1 MDKIFEGQ
9 LDTTSPG
16 ACFSVYGAGNVY
28 LFRSSLGSV
37 ASGECSVAQ
46 GPDGQLTLTL
56 PMSDY
61 TVAEARLLLP
71 YLITPGTELFL
82 EDSLRVS
89 HSYRVVR
96 TRGVFGEDVVE
107 IKLARV
113 TGSEVEA
120 PAKEETKTEPLGA
133 GFVPS
138 KNLMDDCIEELLSYD
153 KPVPQNKEW
162 YGRAAYQRAAKLEET
177 ASYPSLNEFVSHP
190 SLNEFVKSWAGCN
203 AGTQTPLAQREF
215 SLYMAAGELILVRTL
230 DVDTVRVVDEQVGG
244 RVVLSVQLKPDAY
257 CNRRYHR
264 PEVLQGGR
272 MVVIAG
278 SAGNPFPHLRQKAE
292 GEPVLDAQLVRLYVI
307 SQLQRTLDPNQ
318 LLVELQPVDEMK
330 QAISAE

>member
-1 MDKIFEGQ
+1 MDKIFQNQ

-16 ACFSVYGAGNVY
+16 AAFSVYGAGNVY

-61 TVAEARLLLP
+61 TVAEARLLMP
-71 YLITPGTELFL
+71 YLVTPGRVLQL

-89 HSYRVVR
+89 HGYRVVYA
-96 TRGVFGEDVVE
+96 TGIFGEDVVE

-138 KNLMDDCIEELLSYD
+138 KKLMDDCIEKLLRYD
-153 KPVPQNKEW
+153 NTLPP
-162 YGRAAYQRAAKLEET
+162 GRECERALYQRAAKLEET
-177 ASYPSLNEFVSHP
+177 ASHP
-190 SLNEFVKSWAGCN
+190 SLNEFVKAWAGCHVE
-203 AGTQTPLAQREF
+203 TETPLAQREF
-215 SLYMAAGELILVRTL
+215 SLYTAAGELILVRTL
-230 DVDTVRVVDEQVGG
+230 DADTVRVVDEEVGG

-264 PEVLQGGR
+264 PEVLQEGR

-292 GEPVLDAQLVRLYVI
+292 GESVLDAQLVRLYVI
-307 SQLQRTLDPNQ
+307 SQLQHTLDPNQ
-318 LLVELQPVDEMK
+318 LLVKLQPVDEMK
-330 QAISAE
+330 PAISAE